1 MYVPVKFMVDRLKNS
16 RSSRQK
22 IYVPVKFMMSHLENF
37 RSRGKHLCAC

>member
-1 MYVPVKFMVDRLKNS
+1 MYVPVKFMVDRLKNT

-22 IYVPVKFMMSHLENF
+22 MYVLKFMMSHLENF